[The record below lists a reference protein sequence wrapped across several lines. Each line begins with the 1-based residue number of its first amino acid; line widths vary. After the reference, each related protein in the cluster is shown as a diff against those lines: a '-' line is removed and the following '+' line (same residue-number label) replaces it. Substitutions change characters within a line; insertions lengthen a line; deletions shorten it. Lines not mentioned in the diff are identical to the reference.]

1 MKQFKAL
8 LYTLLFVVIMLV
20 SVQNV
25 NTLSS
30 PVPLQFHWPGIVLIS
45 FQLPVYACLF
55 ILGVLGFVLTS
66 LVFLGEHL
74 SLGCALGRV
83 QRKVWTLK
91 QELAQER
98 VPEPPVAPESEPES
112 EPESSPIATP
122 EPPPESPS
130 APPPEPVLESAAPAA
145 MDVTDTTL
153 QPPQT
158 SRELDMEPTT
168 STAPTSAQPIDE
180 QEILVAQSGPSW
192 AGVVL
197 LAAAL
202 ALVISSAVYLVL
214 QEELTLFSD
223 QIADVQ
229 HDNEQL
235 RQANDELSQTTDALQ
250 QSNKAL
256 QAKQDKLA
264 SAWEAKHT
272 IMSSK
277 IDALV
282 KGQHHLASNM
292 ASLEQQM
299 EVLSQLPDEMRDRLV
314 AGFLRDAAG
323 KTAFIGTQVET
334 DAQRE
339 TLSKVETM
347 LHELAVELDG
357 EGN

>member
-20 SVQNV
+20 SIQNV
-25 NTLSS
+25 DTLGAS
-30 PVPLQFHWPGIVLIS
+30 VPLEVRWPGIAHIS
-45 FQLPVYACLF
+45 FQLPVYACIF

-74 SLGCALGRV
+74 TLGCALGRV

-91 QELAQER
+91 QELAQEL
-98 VPEPPVAPESEPES
+98 VPEPQPVPESRPESTRVAPPES
-112 EPESSPIATP
+112 
-122 EPPPESPS
+122 PPASPS

-158 SRELDMEPTT
+158 PRELDMEPTT

-229 HDNEQL
+229 HANEQL

-264 SAWEAKHT
+264 SAWEARHT

-282 KGQHHLASNM
+282 KGQHHLASNV